1 MSRMI
6 IVDLRRKGG
15 QGRWVNM
22 SQIPRSSL
30 RQEKVCNEEAP
41 KREFLAPFFAIQ
53 YWFGCYTETWLL
65 DSVVFHCLVISK
77 K

>member
-1 MSRMI
+1 MI

-22 SQIPRSSL
+22 SQIPGSSL

-41 KREFLAPFFAIQ
+41 KREFLATFFSRSNIGLVVTRRHGYWIQ
-53 YWFGCYTETWLL
+53 LFFIVW
-65 DSVVFHCLVISK
+65 
-77 K
+77 